1 MKMFERLQAK
11 KKDNKG
17 FSLVEL
23 IIVIAIMAI
32 LVGVVGTQ
40 VVPYLEKSR
49 KAKDTQILSA
59 WNTDAMTAYSSNA
72 AILDA
77 AKVYT
82 IEITD
87 SAVTAKVAG
96 GTGATDAEKTLLS
109 SFCELNGTAA
119 GSGYKFA
126 DKMESKAGKDISK
139 VTITCGGSK
148 YIIETTV
155 SNATAS
161 TYTWDP
167 IHSN

>member
-77 AKVYT
+77 SKVYT
-82 IEITD
+82 IEITGT
-87 SAVTAKVAG
+87 AVTAKVAG
-96 GTGATDAEKTLLS
+96 GDGSTDAEKTLLS
-109 SFCELNGTAA
+109 SFCELNGTKAT
-119 GSGYKFA
+119 GGYAFS
-126 DKMESKAGKDISK
+126 KMESKAGKDIKK
-139 VTITCGGSK
+139 VTIKCGQST

-155 SNATAS
+155 ENNTAD

>member
-77 AKVYT
+77 SKVYT
-82 IEITD
+82 IEIT
-87 SAVTAKVAG
+87 SSTVTAKVAG
-96 GTGATDAEKTLLS
+96 GDGTTAAEQTLLS

-119 GSGYKFA
+119 SGGYAFA
-126 DKMESKAGKDISK
+126 TKMESKAGKDINK
-139 VTITCGGSK
+139 VTIKCGQST

-155 SNATAS
+155 SNTGS
-161 TYTWDP
+161 YTWDP

>member
-77 AKVYT
+77 SKVYT
-82 IEITD
+82 IEITG

-96 GTGATDAEKTLLS
+96 GDGTTTAEKTLLS
-109 SFCELNGTAA
+109 SFCELNGTSDS
-119 GSGYKFA
+119 SGYAFGT
-126 DKMESKAGKDISK
+126 KMESKAGKDISK
-139 VTITCGGSK
+139 VTIKCGQST
-148 YIIETTV
+148 YIIETIV
-155 SNATAS
+155 SNTTS
-161 TYTWDP
+161 GYTWDP